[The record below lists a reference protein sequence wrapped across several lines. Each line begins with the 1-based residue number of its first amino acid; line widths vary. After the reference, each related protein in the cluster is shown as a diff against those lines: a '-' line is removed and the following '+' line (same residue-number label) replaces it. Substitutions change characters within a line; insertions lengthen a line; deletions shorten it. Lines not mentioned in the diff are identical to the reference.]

1 MKPSPKIININPVL
15 TDKLLKIRV
24 TNLEDLIQ
32 IGSEDALIK
41 LSTLENS
48 GVCINMLYALE
59 GAIQGVR
66 WHQLSKD
73 RKQQLLDFYTSMHFD
88 DKR

>member
-1 MKPSPKIININPVL
+1 MKPSPKIINIGPVL